1 MLKGVNEDSDDEG
14 AGMMGWLILGQMFVI
29 VESFL
34 CLKIIQDRKKMHV
47 NHNRMKNENTFLTE
61 MYFVEVYHHHP
72 SVGTICSN
80 RDIGTFIRPT
90 YYPDLVFTMVL
101 L

>member
-1 MLKGVNEDSDDEG
+1 MFVGFCLQPDALTDK
-14 AGMMGWLILGQMFVI
+14 QMFVI
-29 VESFL
+29 LESL
-34 CLKIIQDRKKMHV
+34 LLLKTIQDRKKMHV